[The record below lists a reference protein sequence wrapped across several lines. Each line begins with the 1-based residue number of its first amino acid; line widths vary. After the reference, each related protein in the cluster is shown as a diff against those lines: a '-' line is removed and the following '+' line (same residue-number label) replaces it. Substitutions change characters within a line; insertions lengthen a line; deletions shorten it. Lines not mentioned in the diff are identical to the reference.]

1 MSGGTCRESLKI
13 SGDKR
18 KVNSFDEIK
27 NIDVERILKKAL
39 SGGGD
44 FSEIFAEKKTGTV
57 ISSEAKRIEKFNLN
71 IDFGI
76 GLRVVKKDVS
86 AYAFTNDINSLSE
99 LASTVAESIKSGGK
113 GDVVSLVK
121 RSAQEVTQAKIL
133 SSSVDPEKKIAL
145 VKSAEEYAWKHDR
158 RVVQARVMYSDSNRQ
173 VFIANSNGFACEDN
187 TGAVI
192 FLVQC
197 VVSDGRIMET
207 GYEPMGGAR
216 GFEIFEEVSPEE
228 IARRAVMR
236 AIQTLTAR
244 SAPAGLMPVVLS
256 SEAGGTMVH
265 EAIGHGL
272 EADFAGQGLSV
283 YSGKLGEQVASTAIT
298 VIDDGT
304 LPGRRGSIGCDDEG
318 TLSERTVLVENGI
331 LKSYMTDLIS
341 AAKYD
346 LRPTG
351 NGRRESFRH
360 RPVPRMTNTIIAP
373 GKETPDDILRMAEK
387 GLYVKKMGG
396 GQVNPVTGDF
406 VFEVSEGY
414 MIEKGHTGEAIRG
427 ATLIGN
433 GPKILL
439 SIEHVGSDLG
449 WGIGT
454 CGKDGQGVPV
464 GDAQP
469 TLLIPEITVG
479 GKIHEE

>member
-1 MSGGTCRESLKI
+1 VTCRGNLKI
-13 SGDKR
+13 SGDNR
-18 KVNSFDEIK
+18 KVNSFDEIR
-27 NIDVERILKKAL
+27 NIDVEKILKKAL

-44 FSEIFAEKKTGTV
+44 FSEIFAEKRTGTV
-57 ISSEAKRIEKFNLN
+57 ISSEAKRIEKFNLTS
-71 IDFGI
+71 DFGI
-76 GLRVVKKDVS
+76 GIRVVRKDVS
-86 AYAFTNDINSLSE
+86 AYAYTNDINSLFE
-99 LASTVAESIKSGGK
+99 LASTVAESIKSGEK
-113 GDVVSLVK
+113 GGVVTLEK
-121 RSAQEVTQAKIL
+121 RIAQKVTQEKIL
-133 SSSVDPEKKIAL
+133 SCSVEPEKKIFL
-145 VKSAEEYAWKHDR
+145 VKSAEECAWKHDS
-158 RVVQARVMYSDSNRQ
+158 RVVQARVMYSDSNRKI
-173 VFIANSNGFACEDN
+173 FIANSNGFACEDD
-187 TGAVI
+187 TGAIV

-197 VVSDGRIMET
+197 VVSDGHIMET

-216 GFEIFEEVSPEE
+216 GFEIFEETAPEE
-228 IARRAVMR
+228 IARRAVAR
-236 AIQTLTAR
+236 AIQTLAAR

-256 SEAGGTMVH
+256 SDAGGTMVH

-283 YSGKLGEQVASTAIT
+283 YSGKIGEQVASSAIT

-304 LPGRRGSIGCDDEG
+304 IPGRRGSIGCDDEG
-318 TLSERTVLVENGI
+318 TLSEKTVLVENGI

-341 AAKYD
+341 AVKYD

-360 RPVPRMTNTIIAP
+360 RPVPRMTNTMIAP
-373 GKETPDDILRMAEK
+373 GKETPDDIIRLAET
-387 GLYVKKMGG
+387 GIYVKKMGG

-414 MIEKGHTGEAIRG
+414 MIEKGNIGEPIRG

>member
-1 MSGGTCRESLKI
+1 
-13 SGDKR
+13 
-18 KVNSFDEIK
+18 
-27 NIDVERILKKAL
+27 
-39 SGGGD
+39 
-44 FSEIFAEKKTGTV
+44 
-57 ISSEAKRIEKFNLN
+57 
-71 IDFGI
+71 
-76 GLRVVKKDVS
+76 
-86 AYAFTNDINSLSE
+86 
-99 LASTVAESIKSGGK
+99 
-113 GDVVSLVK
+113 
-121 RSAQEVTQAKIL
+121 
-133 SSSVDPEKKIAL
+133 
-145 VKSAEEYAWKHDR
+145 
-158 RVVQARVMYSDSNRQ
+158 
-173 VFIANSNGFACEDN
+173 
-187 TGAVI
+187 
-192 FLVQC
+192 
-197 VVSDGRIMET
+197 
-207 GYEPMGGAR
+207 
-216 GFEIFEEVSPEE
+216 
-228 IARRAVMR
+228 
-236 AIQTLTAR
+236 
-244 SAPAGLMPVVLS
+244 
-256 SEAGGTMVH
+256 MVH

-283 YSGKLGEQVASTAIT
+283 YSGRLGEQVASGAIT

-318 TLSERTVLVENGI
+318 TLSEKTVLVEKGI

-341 AAKYD
+341 ASKYNFN
-346 LRPTG
+346 PTG

-373 GKETPDDILRMAEK
+373 GKEMSADIVRMVDK

-414 MIEKGHTGEAIRG
+414 LIDKGHIGEALRG

-433 GPKILL
+433 GPKILM

-479 GKIHEE
+479 GKIHDE

>member
-1 MSGGTCRESLKI
+1 M
-13 SGDKR
+13 
-18 KVNSFDEIK
+18 NAFDEIK
-27 NIDVERILKKAL
+27 HIDVKKILTKAL

-57 ISSEAKRIEKFNLN
+57 ISSEAKRIEKFNLTN
-71 IDFGI
+71 DFGI

-86 AYAFTNDINSLSE
+86 AYAYTNDIKSLPE
-99 LASTVAESIKSGGK
+99 LASTVAESIKSGKK
-113 GDVVSLVK
+113 GSVVSIEK
-121 RSAQEVTQAKIL
+121 RHAGQVMQARIL
-133 SSSVDPEKKIAL
+133 SSSVDPEKKIVL
-145 VKSAEEYAWKHDR
+145 VKSAEEYAWKHNS
-158 RVVQARVMYSDSNRQ
+158 RVVQVRVMYSDSNRQ
-173 VFIANSNGFACEDN
+173 IFIANSNGFTCEDN
-187 TGAVI
+187 TGSII
-192 FLVQC
+192 FVVQC
-197 VVSDGRIMET
+197 VVSDGYIMET
-207 GYEPMGGAR
+207 GYEPLGGTR
-216 GFEIFEEVSPEE
+216 GFEIFEETGPEE
-228 IARRAVMR
+228 IAERAVKR
-236 AIQTLTAR
+236 ATQALTAR
-244 SAPAGLMPVVLS
+244 NAPAGLMPVVLS
-256 SEAGGTMVH
+256 SDAGGTMVH

-283 YSGKLGEQVASTAIT
+283 YSGRLGEQVASGAVT

-318 TLSERTVLVENGI
+318 TLSEKTVLVENGI

-341 AAKYD
+341 ASKYN
-346 LRPTG
+346 LNPTG

-373 GKETPDDILRMAEK
+373 GKEMPADIVRMVDK

-414 MIEKGHTGEAIRG
+414 LIDKGQIGEALRG

-433 GPKILL
+433 GPKILM

-479 GKIHEE
+479 GKIHDE

>member
-1 MSGGTCRESLKI
+1 
-13 SGDKR
+13 
-18 KVNSFDEIK
+18 VNAFDEIK
-27 NIDVERILKKAL
+27 HIDVKKILSRAL

-57 ISSEAKRIEKFNLN
+57 ISSEAKRIEKFNLTN
-71 IDFGI
+71 DFGI

-86 AYAFTNDINSLSE
+86 AYAYTNDLCSLSE
-99 LASTVAESIKSGGK
+99 LASTVAQSIKSGKK
-113 GDVVSLVK
+113 GSVVSIE
-121 RSAQEVTQAKIL
+121 RRTAQQVTMARIP
-133 SSSVDPEKKIAL
+133 SSSVDPEKKIFL
-145 VKSAEEYAWKHDR
+145 VKSAEEYAWGHDS
-158 RVVQARVMYSDSNRQ
+158 RVVQVRVMYSDSIRQ
-173 VFIANSNGFACEDN
+173 VFIANSNGFTCEDN
-187 TGAVI
+187 IGSTI
-192 FLVQC
+192 FVVQC
-197 VVSDGRIMET
+197 VVSDGHIMET
-207 GYEPMGGAR
+207 GYEPLGGTH
-216 GFEIFEEVSPEE
+216 GFEIFEETRPEE
-228 IARRAVMR
+228 IAEIALSRAT
-236 AIQTLTAR
+236 QSLTAR

-283 YSGKLGEQVASTAIT
+283 YSDRLGEQVASGAIT

-318 TLSERTVLVENGI
+318 SLSEKTVLVENGI
-331 LKSYMTDLIS
+331 LKSYMTDLITAS
-341 AAKYD
+341 KYG
-346 LRPTG
+346 LNPTG

-373 GKETPDDILRMAEK
+373 GKEIPGDIVRMVDK

-414 MIEKGHTGEAIRG
+414 LIDKGHIGEALRG

-479 GKIHEE
+479 GKIHDE

>member
-1 MSGGTCRESLKI
+1 MSGDRKI
-13 SGDKR
+13 
-18 KVNSFDEIK
+18 VNAFDEIEH
-27 NIDVERILKKAL
+27 IDVKKILTMAL

-57 ISSEAKRIEKFNLN
+57 ISSEAKRIEKFNLTN
-71 IDFGI
+71 DFGI
-76 GLRVVKKDVS
+76 GIRVVNKEAS
-86 AYAFTNDINSLSE
+86 AYAYTNDISNLTD
-99 LASTVAESIKSGGK
+99 LASTVAQSIKSGEK
-113 GDVVSLVK
+113 GRVVSLRK
-121 RSAQEVTQAKIL
+121 RTAEQVTKANIL
-133 SSSVDPEKKIAL
+133 SSSVAPEKKIIL
-145 VKSAEEYAWKHDR
+145 VKSAEEYAWKNDS
-158 RVVQARVMYSDSNRQ
+158 RVVQVRVMYSDSHRQ
-173 VFIANSNGFACEDN
+173 VFIANSSGFTCKDN
-187 TGAVI
+187 ICSTI
-192 FLVQC
+192 FVVQC

-207 GYEPMGGAR
+207 GYEPLGGTR
-216 GFEIFEEVSPEE
+216 GFEIFEETRPENIAE
-228 IARRAVMR
+228 IALMR
-236 AIQTLTAR
+236 ATQSLSAR
-244 SAPAGLMPVVLS
+244 NAPAGLMPVVLS
-256 SEAGGTMVH
+256 SDAGGTMVH

-283 YSGKLGEQVASTAIT
+283 YSGRLGEQVASSAIT

-331 LKSYMTDLIS
+331 LKSYMTDLITAS
-341 AAKYD
+341 KYN
-346 LRPTG
+346 LKPTG

-373 GKETPDDILRMAEK
+373 GKETPNDIVRMVET

-414 MIEKGHTGEAIRG
+414 LIERGQIGEAIRG

-439 SIEHVGSDLG
+439 SIEHIGSDLG

-479 GKIHEE
+479 GKIHDK

>member
-1 MSGGTCRESLKI
+1 MSGVICRESLKI

-27 NIDVERILKKAL
+27 NINVEKILLKAL

-44 FSEIFAEKKTGTV
+44 FSELFAEKKTGTT
-57 ISSEAKRIEKFNLN
+57 ISSEAKRIEKFNLSS
-71 IDFGI
+71 DFGI

-86 AYAFTNDINSLSE
+86 AYAFTNDINSLPE

-113 GDVVSLVK
+113 GGVVSLEK
-121 RSAQEVTQAKIL
+121 RTAQKVTQAKIL

-187 TGAVI
+187 TGAII
-192 FLVQC
+192 FFVQC
-197 VVSDGRIMET
+197 VVSDGHIMET

-216 GFEIFEEVSPEE
+216 GFEIFEEIPPEE
-228 IARRAVMR
+228 IARRAVGR

-256 SEAGGTMVH
+256 SDAGGTMVH

-318 TLSERTVLVENGI
+318 TLSERTVLVKNGI

-341 AAKYD
+341 AAKYN
-346 LRPTG
+346 LRPSG

-373 GKETPDDILRMAEK
+373 GNETPDDILRMAEK

-414 MIEKGHTGEAIRG
+414 MIENGHTCEAIRG